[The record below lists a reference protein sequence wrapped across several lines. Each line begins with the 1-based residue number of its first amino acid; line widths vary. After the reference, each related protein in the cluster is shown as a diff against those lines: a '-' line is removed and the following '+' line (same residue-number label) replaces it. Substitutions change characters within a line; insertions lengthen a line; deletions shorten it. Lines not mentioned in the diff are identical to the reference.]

1 MSIDDQLFVAQVYD
15 DDSTDEGNHDNKPVN
30 ATGEPIKSPLS
41 GNIFQVLVQPQSTV
55 KEGQILIILEA
66 MKMETEIKA
75 PRDGVVSTVAV
86 KQGDTVS
93 VDDILL
99 TL

>member
-1 MSIDDQLFVAQVYD
+1 M
-15 DDSTDEGNHDNKPVN
+15 
-30 ATGEPIKSPLS
+30 
-41 GNIFQVLVQPQSTV
+41 V

-66 MKMETEIKA
+66 MKMETEIRS